1 MVAVYRSTHNPI
13 WSTWSVGLWVGSHR
27 ALSLHS
33 LNIHDPCLSVVS
45 VLTLRFKPCVYIYIY
60 MYTCCAVLRGSLPC

>member
-1 MVAVYRSTHNPI
+1 MVAVYQWTHSPS
-13 WSTWSVGLWVGSHR
+13 WSIWSVGLSVGSHL

-33 LNIHDPCLSVVS
+33 LKIHDPCLSVVS
-45 VLTLRFKPCVYIYIY
+45 VLTLRFKTCVYIY